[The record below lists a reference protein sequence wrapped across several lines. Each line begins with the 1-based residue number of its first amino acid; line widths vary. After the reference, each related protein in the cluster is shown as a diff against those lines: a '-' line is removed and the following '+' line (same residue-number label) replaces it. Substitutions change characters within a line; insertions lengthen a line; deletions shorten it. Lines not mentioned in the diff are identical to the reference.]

1 MYQALCTQYSVLSTL
16 YKVLCT
22 QYIVPFTLFSPIS
35 ILARLWPHESHTCKL
50 KFGSWTAHGRQIK
63 LGLYNNQDKV
73 ETLNYYTDNKEW
85 RMTKSEVTTSNSTY
99 PGIEEFYPDVT
110 FTLTVQRSSPAYRA
124 GVILPCLVT
133 MLLVLSTFL
142 LPPSAGDKLLVNSVC
157 FVGCVNIVRVAML

>member
-1 MYQALCTQYSVLSTL
+1 M
-16 YKVLCT
+16 
-22 QYIVPFTLFSPIS
+22 
-35 ILARLWPHESHTCKL
+35 
-50 KFGSWTAHGRQIK
+50 
-63 LGLYNNQDKV
+63 

-85 RMTKSEVTTSNSTY
+85 RLTKSEVTTSNSTY

-157 FVGCVNIVRVAML
+157 FVGCVNTVKVAML

>member
-1 MYQALCTQYSVLSTL
+1 MYSVPS
-16 YKVLCT
+16 YNSWC
-22 QYIVPFTLFSPIS
+22 P
-35 ILARLWPHESHTCKL
+35 RLWPHESHTCKL

-73 ETLNYYTDNKEW
+73 ETLNFYTDNKEW
-85 RMTKSEVTTSNSTY
+85 RLTESEVTTSNSTY

-110 FTLTVQRSSPAYRA
+110 FTLTIQRSSPAYRA

-142 LPPSAGDKLLVNSVC
+142 LPPSAGDKLLVNTGC
-157 FVGCVNIVRVAML
+157 FIGEI